1 MLLQSRTVQ
10 EGVVLPGLTHTRMS
24 WQSRRRSGGWW
35 ASGRALRQGD
45 KGKDRRLLV
54 GLKAVNG
61 VLMLGLTASIMFSVL
76 QLLLKREPALSG
88 RRH

>member
-1 MLLQSRTVQ
+1 
-10 EGVVLPGLTHTRMS
+10 
-24 WQSRRRSGGWW
+24 
-35 ASGRALRQGD
+35 
-45 KGKDRRLLV
+45 V